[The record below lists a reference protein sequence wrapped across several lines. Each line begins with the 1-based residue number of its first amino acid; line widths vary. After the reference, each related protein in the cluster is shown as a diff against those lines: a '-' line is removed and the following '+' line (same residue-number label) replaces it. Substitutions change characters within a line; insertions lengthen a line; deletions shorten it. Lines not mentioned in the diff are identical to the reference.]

1 MKDIYELI
9 RQKEADMER
18 IRHELDALR
27 LSARLLEENGRAS
40 ASPSPAVSAPAYSAT
55 TPKSPV
61 ATQSAASPSAW
72 ATAKQV
78 P

>member
-27 LSARLLEENGRAS
+27 LSAKLLEEDGRPS
-40 ASPSPAVSAPAYSAT
+40 ASPNPAVSSPTYAT
-55 TPKSPV
+55 TQPKSP
-61 ATQSAASPSAW
+61 AAAQPAAPPSAW
-72 ATAKQV
+72 ATAKQF

>member
-27 LSARLLEENGRAS
+27 LSAKLLEEDGRAS
-40 ASPSPAVSAPAYSAT
+40 ASSSPAVSGPTYT
-55 TPKSPV
+55 TTQPKSPAAAQP
-61 ATQSAASPSAW
+61 ATSSSAW
-72 ATAKQV
+72 ATAKQF

>member
-27 LSARLLEENGRAS
+27 LSARLLEEDGRAS
-40 ASPSPAVSAPAYSAT
+40 ASPSPAVSSPTYAMT
-55 TPKSPV
+55 QPKS
-61 ATQSAASPSAW
+61 SAAAQPTASPSAW
-72 ATAKQV
+72 ATAKQF

>member
-27 LSARLLEENGRAS
+27 LSAKLLEEDGRTAS
-40 ASPSPAVSAPAYSAT
+40 SPSPAVASPTYT
-55 TPKSPV
+55 TTQPKSPT
-61 ATQSAASPSAW
+61 AGQPSASPSAW
-72 ATAKQV
+72 ATAKQF

>member
-18 IRHELDALR
+18 IRHELEALR
-27 LSARLLEENGRAS
+27 LSARLLEEEGRTAS
-40 ASPSPAVSAPAYSAT
+40 ATSPAVSSPTYTTTPTKSPAAAQPAAPA
-55 TPKSPV
+55 
-61 ATQSAASPSAW
+61 SAW
-72 ATAKQV
+72 ATAKQF

>member
-27 LSARLLEENGRAS
+27 LSARLLEEDGRTS
-40 ASPSPAVSAPAYSAT
+40 ASPTPAAAATAYST
-55 TPKSPV
+55 TSPKSPT
-61 ATQSAASPSAW
+61 AAQPAASPSAW
-72 ATAKQV
+72 ATAKQF